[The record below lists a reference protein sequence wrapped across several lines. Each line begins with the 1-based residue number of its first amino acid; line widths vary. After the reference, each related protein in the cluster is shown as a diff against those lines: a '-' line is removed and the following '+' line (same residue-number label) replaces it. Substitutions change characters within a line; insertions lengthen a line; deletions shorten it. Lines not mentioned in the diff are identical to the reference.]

1 MVPPSGSWRGPA
13 DDMMM
18 QGLLSTLYLCI
29 RIRSLSRKLWKSL
42 DVPKIHP
49 FWRRYA
55 SLTTYGLKEAGAGS
69 ALNAVSFKI
78 NMWFVDL
85 DCGSSDLM
93 KSHPGG
99 KELRKRF
106 KALIIDK

>member
-29 RIRSLSRKLWKSL
+29 WIRSLSRKLWKSL
-42 DVPKIHP
+42 DLPKIHP

-69 ALNAVSFKI
+69 A
-78 NMWFVDL
+78 W
-85 DCGSSDLM
+85 
-93 KSHPGG
+93 PGG
-99 KELRKRF
+99 QATGGRWQEKN
-106 KALIIDK
+106 